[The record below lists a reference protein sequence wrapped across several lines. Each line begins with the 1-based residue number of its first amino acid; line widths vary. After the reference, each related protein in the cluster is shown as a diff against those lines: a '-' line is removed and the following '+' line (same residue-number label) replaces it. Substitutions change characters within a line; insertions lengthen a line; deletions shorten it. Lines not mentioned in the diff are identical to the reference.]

1 MSDWI
6 AHRSH
11 KYIKREMVGGKWRY
25 WYKLPSKRATV
36 SSEYQKELAYNSK
49 RNEIP
54 VEKTNWAE
62 LDAAEHAGERQK
74 PKNTTRAN
82 PKELSGKYRR
92 GEQFVEKRLTVE
104 NINNKVA
111 KLFSLKKKKK

>member
-6 AHRSH
+6 AHSRSH
-11 KYIKREMVGGKWRY
+11 KYIKKVMVNGKWRY
-25 WYKLPSKRATV
+25 WYKLPSKR
-36 SSEYQKELAYNSK
+36 N
-49 RNEIP
+49 RNEISLSN
-54 VEKTNWAE
+54 TNWAE

-74 PKNTTRAN
+74 PKNTTRSN

-92 GEQFVEKRLTVE
+92 GEQFVEKRLMQE

-111 KLFSLKKKKK
+111 EFFSLRKKKK